1 MSSNNLIP
9 WKTLESKEVYTSEWV
24 KVALQKILLPSGKI
38 VQDYH
43 RVTLNDFV
51 VIVAMTESGSILALK
66 QYKHGLGKICLCLP
80 AGAIDPGETPLES
93 AKRELIEETGYQSDT
108 WHYLSSFTLDSNYRC
123 STAHLLLAK
132 NATWVQSPNSGD
144 LEEQIVL
151 VKTVDEMIDAIKT
164 GQLST
169 LSSVTAIMLATHQH
183 FNLIS

>member
-1 MSSNNLIP
+1 MSSDKLMP
-9 WKTLESKEVYTSEWV
+9 WAILESKEVYTSEWV

-51 VIVAMTESGSILALK
+51 VIVATIESGDIIALE
-66 QYKHGLGKICLCLP
+66 QYKHGLEKVSLCLP
-80 AGAIDPGETPLES
+80 AGAMDLGETPLETGM
-93 AKRELIEETGYQSDT
+93 RELFEETGYQSDT

-132 NATWVQSPNSGD
+132 NATWTQTPNSGD

-151 VKTVDEMIDAIKT
+151 IKPVEEMINAIKT

-169 LSSVTAIMLATHQH
+169 LSSVTAIMLATHQD